1 MEADQSGL
9 GQGSEPSSG
18 ARRLWRYRWT
28 ELSSADRD
36 AVLDQLF
43 FEGAELAPYVS
54 RYATLMVL
62 SVIIASL
69 GLVGDSTAVVIGAMI
84 IAPLMTPILAL
95 AASLVMAWPRRQLVA
110 ALILLGGCAAGVAVA
125 WLVSSVLPAERF
137 VVLPNELLARTNP
150 TLLDLGI
157 GLAAGAAGAY
167 VTVRTKVGSAIAGV
181 AIAVALVP
189 PLAAVGILLQRG
201 EGRLAAH
208 AALLLLT
215 NITTITFS
223 AAIVFLATGFTPKA
237 RADRLRHHIR
247 LGLITALL
255 AVAAVAYPLALAST
269 DLIAR
274 EQEQSTLEAQVT
286 RWLAGRN
293 VQVQEIEIGETDR
306 YRVVVDLT
314 GSDPPPAPQPLAS
327 ILEHKLNH
335 PVNLVLRYT
344 PSSEQTAHGGPVT
357 AP

>member
-1 MEADQSGL
+1 MKADQPGPDQSG
-9 GQGSEPSSG
+9 QPSFYAG
-18 ARRLWRYRWT
+18 RLWHYRGT
-28 ELSSADRD
+28 VLSSTDRD

-43 FEGAELAPYVS
+43 FEGPERGPYLS

-69 GLVGDSTAVVIGAMI
+69 GVVGDSTAVVIGAMI

-95 AASLVMAWPRRQLVA
+95 AASLVIACPRRQLVA
-110 ALILLGGCAAGVAVA
+110 ALILLGGCAGGAAVA
-125 WLVSSVLPAERF
+125 WLVSSVLPSERF
-137 VVLPNELLARTNP
+137 FVLPNELLARTNP

-167 VTVRTKVGSAIAGV
+167 VTVRTKVGSSIAGV

-201 EGRLAAH
+201 EGELAAH

-215 NITTITFS
+215 NITTITLS
-223 AAIVFLATGFTPKA
+223 AAVVFLMTGLTPKA
-237 RADRLRHHIR
+237 RADRLGHRIR
-247 LGLITALL
+247 LGLSTALL
-255 AVAAVAYPLALAST
+255 GVAAVAYPLALAST
-269 DLIAR
+269 DLITR

-286 RWLAGRN
+286 RWLAGSN
-293 VQVQEIEIGETDR
+293 AQLQEIEVGQTDR
-306 YRVVVDLT
+306 FRVVVDLT
-314 GSDPPPAPQPLAS
+314 GNDPPPAPQPLAS
-327 ILEHKLNH
+327 VLAHKLNH
-335 PVNLVLRYT
+335 PVDLVVRYT
-344 PSSEQTAHGGPVT
+344 PKSEQVARGEPVT

>member
-1 MEADQSGL
+1 MEADQPDL
-9 GQGSEPSSG
+9 GQEREPSSG
-18 ARRLWRYRWT
+18 AHRLWRYRWT
-28 ELSSADRD
+28 DLSSADRD
-36 AVLDQLF
+36 EVLDQLF
-43 FEGAELAPYVS
+43 FEGPALVSYLS

-95 AASLVMAWPRRQLVA
+95 AAALVMAWPRRQLVA
-110 ALILLGGCAAGVAVA
+110 ALILLGGCVGGVAVA

-189 PLAAVGILLQRG
+189 PLAAIGILLQRG

-215 NITTITFS
+215 NITTITLS
-223 AAIVFLATGFTPKA
+223 GAVVFLVTGFTPKA
-237 RADRLRHHIR
+237 RADRLGNRIG
-247 LGLITALL
+247 LGFATALL
-255 AVAAVAYPLALAST
+255 AVAVVAYPLALAST
-269 DLIAR
+269 DLITR
-274 EQEQSTLEAQVT
+274 EKEQSTLEDQVT
-286 RWLAGRN
+286 LWLTGRN
-293 VQVQEIEIGETDR
+293 TQIQEIEVGETDR
-306 YRVVVDLT
+306 YRVAVDLS
-314 GSDPPPAPQPLAS
+314 GSDPPPAPEPLAS
-327 ILEHKLNH
+327 VLAHKLNH
-335 PVNLVLRYT
+335 PVDLVVRYT
-344 PSSEQTAHGGPVT
+344 PSSEQTAHGTPAT
-357 AP
+357 TP